1 MALLPHGL
9 ELECQGL
16 IRRVAG
22 QARSIELL
30 WVPELLPVLR

>member
-9 ELECQGL
+9 ALERQGL
-16 IRRVAG
+16 IRRDAG

-30 WVPELLPVLR
+30 WGPELLPVLR